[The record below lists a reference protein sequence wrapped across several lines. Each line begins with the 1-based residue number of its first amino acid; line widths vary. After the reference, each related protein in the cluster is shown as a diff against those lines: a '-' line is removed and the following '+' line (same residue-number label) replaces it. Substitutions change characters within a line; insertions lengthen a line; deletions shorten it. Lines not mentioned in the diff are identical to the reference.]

1 MLITEKIGNVNFF
14 NINNRKVDYLMLE
27 WHETNKMVF
36 QKQTISGVDM
46 VIELNSENQSL
57 AEGDI
62 IYEDDFNIIVIE
74 LNECDAII
82 LRPKSM
88 LEMGRICNEIG
99 EKQQQVFYQSDEI
112 LIAFEASLFSSF
124 SAAGYDISRGKR
136 KLVTPLTKPKP
147 DFT

>member
-14 NINNRKVDYLMLE
+14 NFNNRKIDYLMLE
-27 WHETNKMVF
+27 WHETNKMVLH
-36 QKQTISGVDM
+36 KQTITGVDV

-74 LNECDAII
+74 LKECDAIV

-99 EKQQQVFYQSDEI
+99 EKQQQVFYQTDEI

-124 SAAGYDISRGKR
+124 SAAGYDISRVKR
-136 KLVTPLTKPKP
+136 KLVIPLLKSKPN
-147 DFT
+147 F